1 MELHKNSKSKIEN
14 DHLYN
19 ICHFFLVKLQFDDEV
34 GLSCEGSENARKLNW
49 KLHFLVE
56 NQIWRTSA
64 SGFFFLNTSRKEKN
78 TVSNKLHLKTAPKL
92 NITQGKIN
100 ISLLI
105 CPFFSSNLQSE
116 DELGL
121 SCEGSENARQIE
133 LEQRILETRLRQQQL
148 QSEEDSKW
156 LLKEENNLKK
166 RLSITA
172 SVGSD
177 DLTGSTDNVEAA
189 CGGGT
194 GSSAASTGLSGGS
207 SSAASTGLSGGSS
220 ATGGGGSSRSA
231 ESSPRQH
238 SLETKD
244 KPVVVKVRT
253 FFLLSPSSI

>member
-1 MELHKNSKSKIEN
+1 M
-14 DHLYN
+14 
-19 ICHFFLVKLQFDDEV
+19 
-34 GLSCEGSENARKLNW
+34 
-49 KLHFLVE
+49 
-56 NQIWRTSA
+56 
-64 SGFFFLNTSRKEKN
+64 
-78 TVSNKLHLKTAPKL
+78 
-92 NITQGKIN
+92 
-100 ISLLI
+100 
-105 CPFFSSNLQSE
+105 
-116 DELGL
+116 

-189 CGGGT
+189 CGGGGT

-207 SSAASTGLSGGSS
+207 SSAASTGLSGGSSS

-253 FFLLSPSSI
+253 FFLLSPSPI

>member
-1 MELHKNSKSKIEN
+1 MLNCARKKYKITIHN
-14 DHLYN
+14 L
-19 ICHFFLVKLQFDDEV
+19 ILPFFLVKF
-34 GLSCEGSENARKLNW
+34 
-49 KLHFLVE
+49 
-56 NQIWRTSA
+56 
-64 SGFFFLNTSRKEKN
+64 
-78 TVSNKLHLKTAPKL
+78 
-92 NITQGKIN
+92 
-100 ISLLI
+100 
-105 CPFFSSNLQSE
+105 QSE

-189 CGGGT
+189 CGGGGT

-220 ATGGGGSSRSA
+220 AAGGGGSSRSA

-253 FFLLSPSSI
+253 FFLLSPSPI

>member
-1 MELHKNSKSKIEN
+1 MKKIRKQTIHIN
-14 DHLYN
+14 L
-19 ICHFFLVKLQFDDEV
+19 ILPFFLVKF
-34 GLSCEGSENARKLNW
+34 
-49 KLHFLVE
+49 
-56 NQIWRTSA
+56 
-64 SGFFFLNTSRKEKN
+64 
-78 TVSNKLHLKTAPKL
+78 
-92 NITQGKIN
+92 
-100 ISLLI
+100 
-105 CPFFSSNLQSE
+105 QSE

-189 CGGGT
+189 CGGSGGGSGGGT
-194 GSSAASTGLSGGS
+194 GSSAASLGLSGGS

-220 ATGGGGSSRSA
+220 AAGGGGSSRSA

-253 FFLLSPSSI
+253 FFLLSPSPI

>member
-1 MELHKNSKSKIEN
+1 MTIHN
-14 DHLYN
+14 
-19 ICHFFLVKLQFDDEV
+19 
-34 GLSCEGSENARKLNW
+34 
-49 KLHFLVE
+49 
-56 NQIWRTSA
+56 
-64 SGFFFLNTSRKEKN
+64 
-78 TVSNKLHLKTAPKL
+78 
-92 NITQGKIN
+92 
-100 ISLLI
+100 LI
-105 CPFFSSNLQSE
+105 CPFFLVKFQSE

-189 CGGGT
+189 CGGGGGT

-220 ATGGGGSSRSA
+220 AAGGGGSSRSA

-253 FFLLSPSSI
+253 FFLLSPSPI